1 LVRKICAV
9 TGTRAEYGLLKPILL
24 AIEQHPELE
33 FSLVPCGMHLSKEFG
48 YTIKEIQ
55 KDFKIDATVDMLL
68 SSDTGSAMAKSV
80 GIGTI
85 GFSHVY
91 EAIKPDLVLVIGDRL
106 EPFAAAIAAVYMNIP
121 IAHVHGGE
129 ISAGVDE
136 PVRHAITKLAH
147 IHFASTEESA
157 ERIIKM
163 GEEPWRVFISGAPGL
178 DTILNKNLIKPEKIL
193 KRYGLDSKKPIIL
206 LIQHPVTTEVDESEL
221 QMRETLEGIVELE
234 HQTVILYPNA
244 DAGGRKMIEILK
256 KYIDKYPFIR
266 AYKSIPHIEY
276 LSLIKIASVMV
287 GNSSSGIIETPPFH
301 LPVVNIGTRQ
311 EGRQRVENIL
321 NVGYKKDEIIKAVK
335 KALYDEDFKIRVK
348 KCKNPYG
355 SGKAGQRVVDI
366 LSNIKI
372 DKKLIQKKM
381 AY

>member
-1 LVRKICAV
+1 MVRKICAV

-33 FSLVPCGMHLSKEFG
+33 FSLVPCGMHLSNEFG

-68 SSDTGSAMAKSV
+68 SSDTGSAMAKSI

-129 ISAGVDE
+129 ITAGVDE
-136 PVRHAITKLAH
+136 PARHAITKLAH

-157 ERIIKM
+157 KRIIRM
-163 GEEPWRVFISGAPGL
+163 GEDKWRVFVVGAPGL
-178 DTILNKNLIKPEKIL
+178 DTILNESLQSKAKIARKYKLNLDNP
-193 KRYGLDSKKPIIL
+193 L
-206 LIQHPVTTEVDESEL
+206 LLVVQHPVTTEVEEASF
-221 QMRETLEGIVELE
+221 QMCETLEATVELGL
-234 HQTVILYPNA
+234 QTVLIYPNA
-244 DAGGRKMIEILK
+244 DAGGRRMIKVIK
-256 KYIDKYPFIR
+256 KYEKYPFIKTF
-266 AYKSIPHIEY
+266 KSLSHIDY
-276 LSLIKIASVMV
+276 LSIMNQASVMM
-287 GNSSSGIIETPPFH
+287 GNSSSGIIEASSFH

-311 EGRQRVENIL
+311 DGRQRTENVL
-321 NVGYKKDEIIKAVK
+321 DVGYNKDEIIRASKR
-335 KALYDEDFKIRVK
+335 ALYDEDFKIMIK
-348 KCKNPYG
+348 KCINPYG
-355 SGKAGQRVVDI
+355 DGKSGQRVVDI